1 MKRRNFIKQV
11 GALSGSVL
19 MSSYITPAFA
29 GTFGNDGFIPR
40 LDKVTLPEAHIGNLE
55 IDTRLMD
62 SYGRLPENIRKF
74 YLSSRAWFSKNSN
87 ANFTDAEIIKAAQE
101 NNLPLMGGPM
111 LSKLQSDE
119 VTVWLRPATDSNIV
133 IRVAAASGFSEKSYK
148 VKKVQP
154 GLEQR
159 IKLDKLSPDTEYT
172 YSIIANN
179 KSIAEGRFTTAPDS
193 KSKGVYRVAFGS
205 CFHKIGLHNPNLTR
219 QIVTRKPLAMMLLG
233 DIATDDRE
241 MQVNMLRSDYLLRD
255 IANSWKQLAGNIPL
269 YAMWD
274 DHDYFNND
282 ISGIPDG
289 CTVQDVNTLRAVWHQ
304 NWNNPNS
311 ANAGDEPYFSTRIG
325 PVEVI
330 MTDTRSC
337 RERERRGEYGCYLG
351 KKQQE
356 WLKKT
361 LKASTAPF
369 KIISSGTM
377 WSDYM
382 SKAKDSWGTWDI
394 RGREEIFGFIEDE
407 GISGVLLISGDRHGA
422 RSFSIPRPSGKSF
435 YEFEAAS
442 LGGVRGPEA
451 FAEDRSTQLFGY
463 QGPDVIAFGEFT
475 FDTTADMPRV
485 TFRLIDERGGVREE
499 FELPYNKL
507 AY

>member
-29 GTFGNDGFIPR
+29 GTFGDDGFIPR

-74 YLSSRAWFSKNSN
+74 YLTSRAWFVKNEG
-87 ANFTDAEIIKAAQE
+87 ANFTDSEIIKAAQE
-101 NNLPLMGGPM
+101 NEVSLMGGPM

-119 VTVWLRPATDSNIV
+119 VTVWLRPATNQPLEIKVSTANGLI
-133 IRVAAASGFSEKSYK
+133 SKLYK
-148 VKKVQP
+148 VKKVKP
-154 GLEQR
+154 GVEQGVT
-159 IKLDKLSPDTEYT
+159 LNNLSPDTTYNYT
-172 YSIIANN
+172 IVSDNQN
-179 KSIAEGRFTTAPDS
+179 IAEGRFTTAPAPD
-193 KSKGVYRVAFGS
+193 KKGIYRVAFGS
-205 CFHKIGLHNPNLTR
+205 CFHKVGLHNPNLTR
-219 QIVTRKPLAMMLLG
+219 QIVNRNPLAMMLLG

-241 MQVNMLRSDYLLRD
+241 KHTNMLRSDYLLRD
-255 IANSWKQLAGNIPL
+255 VAKSWKHLAGNIPL

-274 DHDYFNND
+274 DHDYYNND
-282 ISGIPDG
+282 ISGIPDD
-289 CTVQDVNTLRAVWHQ
+289 CTAKDVDMLRTVWHE
-304 NWNNPNS
+304 NWNNPKS
-311 ANAGDEPYFSTRIG
+311 KGDGLYFSTRIG
-325 PVEVI
+325 PVELI

-382 SKAKDSWGTWDI
+382 SKAKDSWGTWDVK
-394 RGREEIFGFIEDE
+394 GREEIFNFIEDE
-407 GISGVLLISGDRHGA
+407 GITGVLLISGDRHGA

-442 LGGVRGPEA
+442 LGGVRGPKA
-451 FAEDRSTQLFGY
+451 LAEDHSTQLFGY

-475 FDTTADMPRV
+475 FDTTDNQPFV
-485 TFRLIDERGGVREE
+485 TFRLIDERGNTREE
-499 FELPYNKL
+499 YKLPYSKL
-507 AY
+507 TY